1 MPTIVSAF
9 LRGLVALL
17 PVAVTVYLFYFLGVS
32 ADQLLGGVLKNLLTE
47 RFYFPGL
54 GLLVAL
60 VLVTLLG
67 LVVRLPI
74 ANLLPRMS
82 DSLFSA
88 IPVVKSV
95 YTTLRDL
102 MEFVSGADKASS
114 NAKPVLVT
122 LGDGVVVVG
131 LVTSHESRLSGAADR
146 VLVYL
151 PMSYQLGGYMLEVAA
166 DKVAPLN
173 MSVEEAM
180 RFVLTAGVKSI
191 PDVG

>member
-180 RFVLTAGVKSI
+180 RFVFTAGVKSI